1 MIVLGFILVFIIGI
15 IIGAGVIC
23 VTKAAQ
29 KTDIEIMLLEL
40 MDQLKKDRKEA
51 DKKMLG
57 KTGKNFYYGIYLQAN
72 NTINLIKKLYGGIC

>member
-1 MIVLGFILVFIIGI
+1 MIILGFILVFIIGI

-29 KTDIEIMLLEL
+29 KTEL

-51 DKKMLG
+51 DKRMLG
-57 KTGKNFYYGIYLQAN
+57 RTGKNFYYGIYIQAN